1 MARPTYAE
9 LSELVRKVQSCH
21 RNALL
26 IRRAAGRAATDAE
39 CDAWH
44 DVERAAFVLA
54 ARARDM
60 DRDVN
65 ARRTGAQRE
74 PRAGD
79 EVTECNDLPDE
90 FKWRLPRDR
99 A

>member
-9 LSELVRKVQSCH
+9 LAGLVRTVANAH
-21 RNALL
+21 RTANN
-26 IRRAAGRAATDAE
+26 IRKAAGRVATPEE

-44 DVERAAFVLA
+44 AVERAAFVLA

-60 DRDVN
+60 DRDVE
-65 ARRTGAQRE
+65 ARRSGHVRE
-74 PRAGD
+74 PR
-79 EVTECNDLPDE
+79 
-90 FKWRLPRDR
+90 RD